1 MTALLDI
8 YFYTSFWISS
18 SVSIAFIFFSSYT
31 FFSTIFEVWEDWY
44 YNSWINWW
52 FWSRVNLVLLLSCS
66 FFISKRLF
74 LISLN
79 LSIISLLYVMYL
91 SLMSRELVFSID
103 PYQLD
108 LSYDYLST
116 PWWDPGD
123 EFSSDWALVSNWW
136 R

>member
-1 MTALLDI
+1 
-8 YFYTSFWISS
+8 
-18 SVSIAFIFFSSYT
+18 
-31 FFSTIFEVWEDWY
+31 
-44 YNSWINWW
+44 
-52 FWSRVNLVLLLSCS
+52 LLLSCS

-79 LSIISLLYVMYL
+79 LSIISLLYIMYL
-91 SLMSRELVFSID
+91 SLMSRALVFSID

-116 PWWDPGD
+116 RWWDLGD